1 MNAPLIAV
9 AHGSRDP
16 RSAATIT
23 TLVDTVRARAPWLDV
38 RVAFLELSEPRLP
51 EVLEQLHA
59 EGHRRAVVV
68 PLLLGEA
75 YHATVD
81 VPRIA
86 AEAPLEVSTAP
97 VLGPDRRLE
106 TVAWQRL
113 ERTGAGET
121 DGIVL
126 AAAGSSFEQAND
138 LVRATARRWS
148 DRLPTVAAFASA
160 GAPKLPEAVETLR
173 AAGTRRIVVASWFLA
188 PGLLPD
194 RIAGQARSC
203 GAPVAD
209 PLGVHPSVAAVVL
222 DRYLAATARDTLAA

>member
-51 EVLEQLHA
+51 EVLEGLHA
-59 EGHRRAVVV
+59 EGHRHAVVV

-81 VPRIA
+81 IPRIA

-113 ERTGAGET
+113 ERIGAEA

-126 AAAGSSFEQAND
+126 AAAGSSFEKAND

-160 GAPKLPEAVETLR
+160 GTPKLPEAVETLR
-173 AAGTRRIVVASWFLA
+173 AAGARRLVVASWFLA

-194 RIAGQARSC
+194 RIAGQAESC
-203 GAPVAD
+203 DARVAD
-209 PLGVHPSVAAVVL
+209 PLGVHPRVAAVVL